1 MDTIPI
7 IKISNDQFKFI
18 NNSIWHN
25 VMIDCYDCR
34 KHLIEISAI
43 EIPDKYPA
51 NRPIVFKCTE
61 CGGGHER
68 KILFVVE

>member
-7 IKISNDQFKFI
+7 IKISDDQFKFI
-18 NNSIWHN
+18 NNATWPG
-25 VMIDCYDCR
+25 VRIDCYDCGR
-34 KHLIEISAI
+34 LLVDIQAT
-43 EIPDKYPA
+43 EIPEVYPA
-51 NRPIVFKCTE
+51 NRPVVFKCKK